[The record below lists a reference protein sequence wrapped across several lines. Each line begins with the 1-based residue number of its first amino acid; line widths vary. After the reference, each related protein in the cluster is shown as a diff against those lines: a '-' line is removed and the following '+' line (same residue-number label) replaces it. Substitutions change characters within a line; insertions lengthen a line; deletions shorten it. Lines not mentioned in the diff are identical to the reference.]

1 MKELIA
7 LLKSQI
13 AFEFEKIG
21 ELLKVVSV
29 AGYNNEPVLSV
40 TIVAEN
46 ASEYI
51 ANWTSQYG
59 EGTFS
64 GEASD
69 IIYDLVR
76 CLEGLENKLEGA
88 YSYDYKY

>member
-13 AFEFEKIG
+13 AFEFEQIG

-29 AGYNNEPVLSV
+29 AGHEAPVLSV
-40 TIVAEN
+40 TIDAE
-46 ASEYI
+46 AGTSEYI

-88 YSYDYKY
+88 YAYRYNY